1 MRLEGEIM
9 GKYEVTITETMTRT
23 VPVKAKSLEE
33 AQYKVETDYYSE
45 KHILDADDFA
55 GVTFTTKKLK

>member
-1 MRLEGEIM
+1 
-9 GKYEVTITETMTRT
+9 MTRT